1 MRVRSPLP
9 APVFPLFSR
18 LGAVSFRPLFSR
30 NSIIA
35 WEMASAVSCVLLIF
49 SHGDQAFR
57 VGRRLPSAWH
67 ISPDHVSAVRPE
79 RDVSPCLV
87 LVEPI
92 ARTSVVLGTR
102 VRVRLKY

>member
-1 MRVRSPLP
+1 MGEHYTSKLVMRVRSPLP

-57 VGRRLPSAWH
+57 VGRRLHSAWH
-67 ISPDHVSAVRPE
+67 ISPDQVSVVRHE

-87 LVEPI
+87 LVEPFAI
-92 ARTSVVLGTR
+92 SEF
-102 VRVRLKY
+102 

>member
-30 NSIIA
+30 YSIIA

-67 ISPDHVSAVRPE
+67 ISPEHVSAVRHE

-87 LVEPI
+87 LVDPD
-92 ARTSVVLGTR
+92 RTSTR
-102 VRVRLKY
+102 LNSRH